1 MKSFKKEL
9 ITCLNLEWNLQNPL
23 ALTNATLSKHN
34 TDPPTSSSSS
44 SDRDGP
50 YINPLLSPN
59 VVAVLGK
66 EARLKCYVTSL
77 GNKTVSFT
85 DLTEECTGK
94 ELLE

>member
-1 MKSFKKEL
+1 MELAKSPGSVTF
-9 ITCLNLEWNLQNPL
+9 L
-23 ALTNATLSKHN
+23 ATHN
-34 TDPPTSSSSS
+34 TDAAASSSSS

-77 GNKTVSFT
+77 GNKTVSFAGLFRNT
-85 DLTEECTGK
+85 KVAQERSKWNKTQPPSQ
-94 ELLE
+94 